1 MKSILHI
8 APQLPPALDG
18 VGDYCWNLWRHWPE
32 RETSWHFAVLQGA
45 AAAQA
50 AWPAVK
56 VREFEPDAESLWTAL
71 ERSGA
76 TTAVLHYVGYGFQPK
91 GIPVWLPRALDDWR
105 GHAGHPE
112 RRLVTMFHELY
123 ASSSPLR
130 SPFWVKPWAR
140 RIIRQ
145 LVRRSDAWITS
156 CTAYRERL
164 IHEFEADPRRGS
176 LVPIAAN
183 IPTAVEMD
191 ETRLWPLEFG
201 RKLRVAVFGLPHTR
215 LVALDRHAGLLAA
228 LVRANMVESVVMIGK
243 SCSNR
248 AYKRQLSG
256 LQQRVGGAWRS
267 ECNLAANEVADVLAG
282 CDLGLVANDPGTLT
296 KSGVFAAMA
305 VNGLVSIVSN
315 RDSATVVASPF
326 ADCVL
331 LNDEQPATFEALKNE
346 LAGINRMT
354 ARRRA
359 TLRVARTELCW
370 SSVTAQW
377 STAFANMRAAAEQ
390 PAAKT
395 VPSRPVLVAQGVR
408 I

>member
-1 MKSILHI
+1 MKTVIHI

-32 RETSWHFAVLQGA
+32 RETSWHFAVLHGA

-56 VREFEPDAESLWTAL
+56 VSGFEPNAESLWTVL

-91 GIPVWLPRALDDWR
+91 GIPVWLPRALEDWR

-123 ASSSPLR
+123 ATSSPLR
-130 SPFWVKPWAR
+130 SPFWVGPWAR

-164 IHEFEADPRRGS
+164 IHEFEADAARGA

-183 IPTAVEMD
+183 VPAASELD

-201 RKLRVAVFGLPHTR
+201 RKLRVAIFGLPHTR
-215 LVALDRHAGLLAA
+215 LVALQRHAGLMAA
-228 LVRANMVESVVMIGK
+228 LVRANMVESLLMIGK
-243 SCSNR
+243 SCSGR
-248 AYKRQLSG
+248 SYKKQLAE
-256 LQQRVGGAWRS
+256 LQQRIGGTWRS
-267 ECNLAANEVADVLAG
+267 EFDLAANEVGDVLAG

-305 VNGLVSIVSN
+305 VNGLVCVVSN
-315 RDSATVVASPF
+315 RAGMPAVARPF

-331 LNDEQPATFEALKNE
+331 LNDEQPSTIQALKNE
-346 LAGINRMT
+346 LAGVNRMT

-359 TLRVARTELCW
+359 TLRVARTDLCW

-377 STAFANMRAAAEQ
+377 TTAQANMRAMAEQ
-390 PAAKT
+390 PAARS
-395 VPSRPVLVAQGVR
+395 VPTRPVLVAQGVR